1 MCYYSIDRFED
12 EFVVC
17 EDDNGDM
24 VEILRKIIPDGAREG
39 DVLAVDNGG
48 NYYVDECET
57 QRRRDYIMRLLGRKR
72 EIAHED
78 E

>member
-1 MCYYSIDRFED
+1 MCYYSIDRFEG

-24 VEILRKIIPDGAREG
+24 IEILRKNIPAHAREG
-39 DVLAVDNGG
+39 DVLTVDDVG
-48 NYYVDECET
+48 NYYVDQCET
-57 QRRRDYIMRLLGRKR
+57 QRRRDYILRLLGRKR
-72 EIAHED
+72 EITNDD